1 MKKNF
6 SLFLAFVMLVCS
18 VSAQD
23 SPENNLSVSPTI
35 EAAGSF
41 NLALYNNSL
50 KKSLNIQRSI
60 LYSGGILLGVDFK
73 QPHGVFSLQTGVVIS
88 NNDFLYNYY
97 GEKKFR
103 SLFLNVPFVFGY
115 AYRINDKFSVS
126 ASAGLVMKNLLKY
139 DLSVTLNPPVEVQN
153 RNIYGVYAALG
164 FWYHAST
171 YFVLR
176 VEPFFEYFWKD
187 YISASGSNIV
197 ANMSAPVIGI
207 RFALKFNLVK
217 MN

>member
-1 MKKNF
+1 MKKL
-6 SLFLAFVMLVCS
+6 SLLLAFVVLAYS

-23 SPENNLSVSPTI
+23 SPEKKYTVSPTI

-41 NLALYNNSL
+41 NLALYNKSL
-50 KKSLNIQRSI
+50 KKSLNIQRRV

-73 QPHGVFSLQTGVVIS
+73 QSHGVFLLQTGVVIS

-97 GEKKFR
+97 GEKKFH
-103 SLFLNVPFVFGY
+103 SLFLNVPVIFGY

-139 DLSVTLNPPVEVQN
+139 DLSVTMSPPVKVQN
-153 RNIYGVYAALG
+153 RNIYGVYAAVG
-164 FWYHAST
+164 FWYHASPH
-171 YFVLR
+171 FVLR

-187 YISASGSNIV
+187 YVSAVGSNIV
-197 ANMSAPVIGI
+197 ENMSAPVIGI
-207 RFALKFNLVK
+207 RFALKCNLLK
-217 MN
+217 MD